1 MQSFFGHNCA
11 YSVSSQVEG
20 EEKMAMLIHT
30 RRVYLKKVPCSWALV
45 WHCNPCFIPDLSVAV
60 NPTTLRPFD
69 GTVVAINLNLVKQFN
84 TVLSINCIEWSLK
97 SFDFRSCL
105 ANNDCYIWTYFN
117 ALTQSSL
124 TFGVSNMFLSD
135 HGIQGQ
141 CCTHS
146 ESTVWL
152 H

>member
-1 MQSFFGHNCA
+1 
-11 YSVSSQVEG
+11 
-20 EEKMAMLIHT
+20 
-30 RRVYLKKVPCSWALV
+30 
-45 WHCNPCFIPDLSVAV
+45 
-60 NPTTLRPFD
+60 
-69 GTVVAINLNLVKQFN
+69 
-84 TVLSINCIEWSLK
+84 
-97 SFDFRSCL
+97 L
-105 ANNDCYIWTYFN
+105 AKNDCYIWTYFN

-135 HGIQGQ
+135 HVIQGQ